1 MSLVAHGPLGFTKKI
16 KSEKLGGGG
25 GVAGRGMGGLGRGE
39 GGGGK

>member
-25 GVAGRGMGGLGRGE
+25 GLRVGEWVA
-39 GGGGK
+39 